1 MTLSTL
7 PTSWPSQ
14 LRTAES
20 ACRLRCSA
28 AQRWMDD
35 RWQIDWATTLDTNS
49 SANHQ
54 SLGSLWLSGPVCRY
68 TSYTF
73 IVSLSERVVFL
84 CTAEALSD
92 KWESF
97 LSGDRFSICELFT
110 LFMTCDLVKKKT
122 TKKNKKISTLIYFS
136 LWNPGN
142 IFFFHDG
149 HFFVWFTGFLI
160 ILWMEHN
167 GGKKRRMFAFSCENI
182 LFPKK
187 KKVLENVLSV
197 LKNK

>member
-49 SANHQ
+49 GANHQ
-54 SLGSLWLSGPVCRY
+54 SLGSLRLPGPVCRY

-110 LFMTCDLVKKKT
+110 LFMTCDLVKKNKT
-122 TKKNKKISTLIYFS
+122 NKKISTLIYFS

-142 IFFFHDG
+142 IFFFMKDI
-149 HFFVWFTGFLI
+149 FLCGSQDF
-160 ILWMEHN
+160 LL
-167 GGKKRRMFAFSCENI
+167 FCEWNI
-182 LFPKK
+182 MGVKSIECLLFHVKTFLFPKK

-197 LKNK
+197 LKKK